1 MCTYVVI
8 IQNSKSKRAK
18 IAKKSIKCITL
29 NLEKLR
35 LHTPHYY
42 FQYKAN
48 ILSSKG
54 PTFLGKWTSTNS
66 VLNTKKVSLNSS
78 SGWRVFKRGFV
89 QVKTLL
95 LSTFLNELKYTNMHF
110 NNDYRSLNFSPSY
123 MLILWG
129 LTKYW
134 ACISSWN
141 TMVVH
146 LLRQFSTNMV
156 KPPWGYFRLCHL
168 WLYVSD
174 HRYHWFF
181 REIYTKE
188 TRSCPNAFRRNNTNM

>member
-42 FQYKAN
+42 FQYRAN

-89 QVKTLL
+89 QVKTQL
-95 LSTFLNELKYTNMHF
+95 LSTFLNEFKYTNMHF
-110 NNDYRSLNFSPSY
+110 NNDYRSTNFSPSY
-123 MLILWG
+123 MLIFVRADKILSVHKFLKHHG
-129 LTKYW
+129 CSPLTAIFYKYGK
-134 ACISSWN
+134 A
-141 TMVVH
+141 TM
-146 LLRQFSTNMV
+146 RIF
-156 KPPWGYFRLCHL
+156 
-168 WLYVSD
+168 
-174 HRYHWFF
+174 
-181 REIYTKE
+181 
-188 TRSCPNAFRRNNTNM
+188 